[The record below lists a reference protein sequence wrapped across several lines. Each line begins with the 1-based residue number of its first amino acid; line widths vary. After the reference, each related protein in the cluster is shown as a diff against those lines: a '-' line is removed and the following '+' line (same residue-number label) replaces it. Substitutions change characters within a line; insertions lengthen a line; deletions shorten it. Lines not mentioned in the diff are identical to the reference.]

1 MTQIIY
7 LFIMLIG
14 SIEMMFLDE
23 WWTGLAVLLVGGFLL
38 IATEIQEKEL

>member
-14 SIEMMFLDE
+14 GIEMIILDK
-23 WWTGLAVLLVGGFLL
+23 WWIGLAALLVGGFLL

>member
-14 SIEMMFLDE
+14 TLEMMLLDE
-23 WWTGLAVLLVGGFLL
+23 WIGLALLLVGGFLL